1 MKKIL
6 SLFMLVFLSEFAC
19 ASEQSGV
26 IIGLHLAQGFA
37 KSEAEFNVANAN
49 TTVKAPNHSGIRY
62 GIMFGYEEFA
72 SPELGVRYYGI
83 FDFGNKYTNSEKDDT
98 KGGYSIFTYNFH
110 FNVDVIRDFVLK
122 SGMRYGFFVGLN
134 AGYAD
139 SRLHFADK
147 TERTVA
153 GLDFGFNTGVRAGY
167 ERVTTEIYGRFGV
180 YEQEGKV
187 SNDTVKQPYQVGF
200 RLIYTF

>member
-6 SLFMLVFLSEFAC
+6 SLFMLIFLSKFAY
-19 ASEQSGV
+19 ANEQSGV

-37 KSEAEFNVANAN
+37 KSEAEFTNLAQ
-49 TTVKAPNHSGIRY
+49 TVKAPSLSGIRY

-83 FDFGNKYTNSEKDDT
+83 FDFGNKYTNSEKEDT

-110 FNVDVIRDFVLK
+110 FNIDVIRDFVLR

-153 GLDFGFNTGVRAGY
+153 GFDFGFNAGVRAGY

-180 YEQEGKV
+180 YEQEGKKV
-187 SNDTVKQPYQVGF
+187 VNDTVKQPYQVGF